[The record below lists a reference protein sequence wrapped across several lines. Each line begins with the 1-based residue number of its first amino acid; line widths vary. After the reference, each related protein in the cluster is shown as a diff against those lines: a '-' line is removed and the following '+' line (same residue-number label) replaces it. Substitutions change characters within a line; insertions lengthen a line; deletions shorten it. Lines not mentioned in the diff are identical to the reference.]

1 MGEDASGARH
11 LTMPSVEQ
19 LVERLFAGDRRALS
33 RLLTLIENDAPEGRR
48 ALRLLYPKSGRAH
61 TVGLTGSAGSGKS
74 TLSGAIARETRRR
87 QRTLGIVAIDPTSPF
102 SRGALLGDRIR
113 MQDLTSDP
121 EVFLRSMATRGNLG
135 GLAPATAGVVTALDA
150 FGKDV
155 VLVETVGAGQDE
167 VEVAAMADTTVVVL
181 TPGSGDDVQA
191 MKAGMM
197 EIADILVVNK
207 SDLPNADLLAR
218 QIASIVDA
226 APPSGRK
233 TPILK
238 TAGAHGDG
246 IEALLDALEE
256 HRAYNAASSA
266 QDAHRREQARHQV
279 LALARERLI
288 NSLVEQHSRDGRL
301 EALVGQVARRE
312 IDPHS
317 AADLLIAEGS
327 LTSEA

>member
-1 MGEDASGARH
+1 MPTVED
-11 LTMPSVEQ
+11 
-19 LVERLFAGDRRALS
+19 LVERLLAGNRRALS

-48 ALRLLYPKSGRAH
+48 ALRLLYPRSGGAH
-61 TVGLTGSAGSGKS
+61 TVGITGSAGSGKS

-87 QRTLGIVAIDPTSPF
+87 GRTLGIVAIDPTSPF
-102 SRGALLGDRIR
+102 SQGALLGDRIR
-113 MQDLTSDP
+113 MQDLTSDR

-181 TPGSGDDVQA
+181 TPGAGDDVQA
-191 MKAGMM
+191 MKAGIM

-207 SDLPNADLLAR
+207 CDLPNADLLAR
-218 QIASIVDA
+218 QLASIVDA
-226 APPSGRK
+226 APGERR

-238 TAGAHGDG
+238 TAGALNEG

-256 HRAYNAASSA
+256 HRTYILASNVREV
-266 QDAHRREQARHQV
+266 HRREQARHQV
-279 LALARERLI
+279 LTLARQRLI
-288 NSLVEQHSRDGRL
+288 DRLVARQATDGRL
-301 EALVGQVARRE
+301 DALVEQVARRE
-312 IDPHS
+312 LDPHS
-317 AADLLIAEGS
+317 AADALIGDAD
-327 LTSEA
+327 